1 MAAILML
8 LPGLWIAGLG
18 VLIFLGGLFEMIA
31 TLPQPLEAIVASMVL
46 LSMFAGFIYLMVRFK
61 TFRKVILITAIIVTI
76 GIFTKTIG
84 VIWKIVESVITFAF
98 ILIYWFL
105 IRD

>member
-18 VLIFLGGLFEMIA
+18 VLIFLGGLFDFIA

-84 VIWKIVESVITFAF
+84 VIWKIVEGVITFAF
-98 ILIYWFL
+98 ILIYWFFL
-105 IRD
+105 RD

>member
-8 LPGLWIAGLG
+8 LPGLWIALIG
-18 VLIFLGGLFEMIA
+18 VFMVLNDVLMMVPDGA
-31 TLPQPLEAIVASMVL
+31 PRAIVSLIIL
-46 LSMFAGFIYLMVRFK
+46 LSMLVGLIYLMVKFK
-61 TFRKVILITAIIVTI
+61 TFRKVVLITAIIVTI

-84 VIWKIVESVITFAF
+84 VIWKIVEGVITFAF